1 VIRVVRPEYDRS
13 ATFESHR
20 TSSTVDERIEDA
32 TALLAASR
40 WSGAYYLTGYALECA
55 LKSCVLAYNDYVSIA
70 AAFWI
75 SPADSEDRFL
85 YIASAEI
92 NDEIIRTAYGEVL
105 RRIGS
110 NRNQWLDAFQ
120 IKLLNSSDPLAAEV
134 VEIRNRY
141 PLTIPT
147 RYNGS
152 SIAGLAIDG
161 AYIYPPI
168 TAARSAP

>member
-1 VIRVVRPEYDRS
+1 MGQ
-13 ATFESHR
+13 ESL
-20 TSSTVDERIEDA
+20 VNEQIDA
-32 TALLAASR
+32 GGEFLR
-40 WSGAYYLTGYALECA
+40 DF
-55 LKSCVLAYNDYVSIA
+55 NDYVSIA

-75 SPADSEDRFL
+75 NPVDSEDWFL
-85 YIASAEI
+85 YVASTEI
-92 NDEIIRTAYGEVL
+92 NDDNIRAAYGEVL

-134 VEIRNRY
+134 IEIRNRY
-141 PLTIPT
+141 PLKIPT

-161 AYIYPPI
+161 AYIYPSV
-168 TAARSAP
+168 TVRSSTP

>member
-1 VIRVVRPEYDRS
+1 MGQVSLVNEQINAGEAFLHD
-13 ATFESHR
+13 F
-20 TSSTVDERIEDA
+20 
-32 TALLAASR
+32 
-40 WSGAYYLTGYALECA
+40 
-55 LKSCVLAYNDYVSIA
+55 NDYVSIA

-75 SPADSEDRFL
+75 NPADSEDWLL
-85 YIASAEI
+85 YIASDEI
-92 NDEIIRTAYGEVL
+92 NDANVRVAYGEVL

-120 IKLLNSSDPLAAEV
+120 VKLLNSSDPLAAEV

-141 PLTIPT
+141 PVNKIPT

-168 TAARSAP
+168 TAPSSAP